1 MKILSLIIGCAFYL
15 SAGAQDYEIPDYR
28 SKRESFLKTP
38 DKVLRADLASFTI
51 GGIDESFAKLPL
63 ISLPVKSADK
73 NAIVLANDTLQVIIE
88 AGLFDRSKYK
98 VQFYETKYLV
108 KVNGKAFYGTKNDVP
123 STVINNIV
131 VVAGVDTIQIPATA
145 YADLFEPNFYYE
157 DSRTAQT
164 KSHTGVYLSPDR
176 RRIYIYMINGSGE
189 GRYEVTWVVQ
199 DKTYL
204 RRIVDYGF

>member
-1 MKILSLIIGCAFYL
+1 MKISALLIACAFFL

-63 ISLPVKSADK
+63 TSLPVKSADK
-73 NAIVLANDTLQVIIE
+73 NSIMLANDTLQVIIE
-88 AGLFDRSKYK
+88 SGLFDRSKYK

-123 STVINNIV
+123 ATIINNIMV
-131 VVAGVDTIQIPATA
+131 IAGGDTIQIPPPA

-164 KSHTGVYLSPDR
+164 KSHTAVYLSPDNK
-176 RRIYIYMINGSGE
+176 RIYIYMINGSGE
-189 GRYEVTWVVQ
+189 GRYEVTWVIQ